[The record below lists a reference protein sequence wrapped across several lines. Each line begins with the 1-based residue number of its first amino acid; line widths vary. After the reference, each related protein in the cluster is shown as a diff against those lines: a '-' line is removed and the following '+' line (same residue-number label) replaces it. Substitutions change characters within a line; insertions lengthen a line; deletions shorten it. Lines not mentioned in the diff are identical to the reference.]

1 MTDKTK
7 LSKLI
12 RLLNTDRFVIIDLAR
27 PYTHQSIEIEEL
39 LGMIEAVENEE
50 DIAHL
55 KKNLFESLKVPKEFL
70 KENEE

>member
-12 RLLNTDRFVIIDLAR
+12 RLLNTDRFVIIDLYR
-27 PYTHQSIEIEEL
+27 PYNWPSIEIEEL

-50 DIAHL
+50 
-55 KKNLFESLKVPKEFL
+55 
-70 KENEE
+70 